1 MSGKHLQ
8 SLDGLR
14 GLAVLLVVFY
24 HVFPHRDTGILGIL
38 SSASWCG
45 VDLFFVLSGFLITG
59 ILFDAQGAPAY
70 FRNFYMRRTL
80 RLFPVYIVFILF
92 ILLFPHPS
100 NGYPWW
106 INLLY
111 LAYASNL
118 VFFTFP
124 DFQFGMPLVTGHIW
138 SLAVEEQFYLLW
150 PWLVTRLKTRRNIL
164 LACLSGSLFALALR
178 LILSHTLHRSLWFL
192 YLELPTR
199 ADALLLG
206 GAAAMLYR
214 QPGFVTTHLNKI
226 RLAGAFS
233 ALTYL
238 AMCLHTHTFFFVS
251 SPIFTWGYALL
262 ALAAISLLL
271 IALPPGSWS
280 GRVLSHRF
288 LRFYGRYSYGL
299 YLFHQ
304 LPEQYDYLYVQPSSP
319 ATSTPSGWP
328 AILHFM
334 AAVALATPPSPSSAS
349 ASSSSPS
356 STSKKRFPDRPR
368 PQPAT

>member
-1 MSGKHLQ
+1 MPQKHLL

-59 ILFDAQGAPAY
+59 ILFDTQGAPNY

-92 ILLFPHPS
+92 VLLFPHPS

-106 INLLY
+106 LTFLFI
-111 LAYASNL
+111 AYASNIVL
-118 VFFTFP
+118 FAFP
-124 DFQFGMPLVTGHIW
+124 DFQFGLPLVTGHIW
-138 SLAVEEQFYLLW
+138 SLAVEEQFYLIW
-150 PWLVTRLKTRRNIL
+150 PWLLTRLKTRRNIL
-164 LACLSGSLFALALR
+164 IASLSGSLFALVLR
-178 LILSHTLHRSLWFL
+178 LILSQTLHRSLWFL

-206 GAAAMLYR
+206 AAAAMLYR
-214 QPGFVTTHLNKI
+214 QPGFLTNHLNKI
-226 RLAGAFS
+226 RLTGALA

-238 AMCLHTHTFFFVS
+238 AMCLRTHTFFFVS
-251 SPIFTWGYALL
+251 NPIFTWGYTLL
-262 ALAAISLLL
+262 ALAAACLLL
-271 IALPPGSWS
+271 ISLPRASWT
-280 GRVLSHRF
+280 GRLLAHPF

-304 LPEQYDYLYVQPSSP
+304 APAQYDFLYLDPIFARYLHPLWL
-319 ATSTPSGWP
+319 A
-328 AILHFM
+328 AILHFIVVL
-334 AAVALATPPSPSSAS
+334 AAATALAVLSFRFIEQPFLNL
-349 ASSSSPS
+349 
-356 STSKKRFPDRPR
+356 KKRFPERTQ
-368 PQPAT
+368 PQPAK